1 MDVKGR
7 LKIVIGIALIP
18 VIIFL
23 WPTVLGGD
31 AEFLLVQGTSMLP
44 TIEPGS
50 FVITKQKESYEVDDV
65 VSYSTSITGPFGGRN
80 IVHRII
86 EKTDEGFIIKGDN
99 NKRPDPGI
107 VSPDVIRGEV
117 VLFTPFLGY
126 VLLIMRN
133 PLVMGVFAIVM
144 LLFQFRKKK
153 KKEKPGLGIKGKP
166 GLGIK
171 VKMELEIEKKPK
183 KKKNK
188 NYVLF
193 VPALVI
199 NLLSY
204 LIIQLSIEAG
214 INPPNAD
221 PITSFLFSFTDPYLA
236 STASFGLYFLLI
248 LGLYYWAKDHDV
260 IPRMDLPTGGVI
272 TLKKKTDP
280 VLALARLVWL
290 LLIISGSI
298 FLILMFQE
306 LRSELY

>member
-1 MDVKGR
+1 MLKAK

-23 WPTVLGGD
+23 WPAFLGGD

-99 NKRPDPGI
+99 NKRADPGI

-117 VLFTPFLGY
+117 ILFTPFLGY
-126 VLLIMRN
+126 VLIIMRN
-133 PLVMGVFAIVM
+133 PLVMGVFAILM

-153 KKEKPGLGIKGKP
+153 KKEKSGRGIKGK
-166 GLGIK
+166 L
-171 VKMELEIEKKPK
+171 ELEIEKKPK

-204 LIIQLSIEAG
+204 VIIQLSIEAG
-214 INPPNAD
+214 INRPNAD
-221 PITSFLFSFTDPYLA
+221 PITSFLFSVTDSYLA

-248 LGLYYWAKDHDV
+248 LGLYYWAKNHDV
-260 IPRMDLPTGGVI
+260 IPRMVLPTGGVI

-280 VLALARLVWL
+280 VLALSRIVWL

-298 FLILMFQE
+298 FLILMLQD
-306 LRSELY
+306 LRSELS

>member
-1 MDVKGR
+1 MLKGK

-23 WPTVLGGD
+23 WPAFLGGD

-99 NKRPDPGI
+99 NKRADPGI

-117 VLFTPFLGY
+117 ILFTPFLGY
-126 VLLIMRN
+126 VLIIMRN
-133 PLVMGVFAIVM
+133 PLVMGVFAILM
-144 LLFQFRKKK
+144 LLFQFKKKK
-153 KKEKPGLGIKGKP
+153 KKEKSGRGIKGK
-166 GLGIK
+166 L
-171 VKMELEIEKKPK
+171 ELEIEKKPK

-204 LIIQLSIEAG
+204 VIIQLSIEAG
-214 INPPNAD
+214 INRPNAD
-221 PITSFLFSFTDPYLA
+221 PITSFLFSVTDSYLA

-248 LGLYYWAKDHDV
+248 LGLYYWAKNHDV
-260 IPRMDLPTGGVI
+260 IPRMVLPTGGVI

-280 VLALARLVWL
+280 VLALSRIVWL

-298 FLILMFQE
+298 FLILMLQD
-306 LRSELY
+306 LRSELS

>member
-1 MDVKGR
+1 MKGK

-23 WPTVLGGD
+23 WPAFLGGD

-99 NKRPDPGI
+99 NKRADPGI

-117 VLFTPFLGY
+117 ILFTPFLGY
-126 VLLIMRN
+126 VLIIMRN
-133 PLVMGVFAIVM
+133 PLVMGVFAILM
-144 LLFQFRKKK
+144 LLFQFKKKK
-153 KKEKPGLGIKGKP
+153 KKEKSGRGIKGK
-166 GLGIK
+166 L
-171 VKMELEIEKKPK
+171 ELEIEKKPK

-204 LIIQLSIEAG
+204 VIIQLSIEAG
-214 INPPNAD
+214 INRPNAD
-221 PITSFLFSFTDPYLA
+221 PITSFLFSVTDSYLA

-248 LGLYYWAKDHDV
+248 LGLYYWAKNHDV
-260 IPRMDLPTGGVI
+260 IPRMVLPTGGVI

-280 VLALARLVWL
+280 VLALSRIVWL

>member
-1 MDVKGR
+1 MLKGK

-23 WPTVLGGD
+23 WPAFLGGD

-50 FVITKQKESYEVDDV
+50 FVITKQKESYEVDDI
-65 VSYSTSITGPFGGRN
+65 VSYSTSITSPFGGRN

-99 NKRPDPGI
+99 NKRADPGI
-107 VSPDVIRGEV
+107 ISPDVIRGEV

-126 VLLIMRN
+126 VLIIMRN

-153 KKEKPGLGIKGKP
+153 KKEKSGHGIKGK
-166 GLGIK
+166 L
-171 VKMELEIEKKPK
+171 ELEIEKKPK

-204 LIIQLSIEAG
+204 VIIQLSIEAG
-214 INPPNAD
+214 INRPNAD
-221 PITSFLFSFTDPYLA
+221 PITSFLFSVTDSYLA

-248 LGLYYWAKDHDV
+248 LGLYYWAKNHDV
-260 IPRMDLPTGGVI
+260 IPRMVLPTGGVI

-280 VLALARLVWL
+280 VLALSRIVWL

-298 FLILMFQE
+298 FLILMLQD
-306 LRSELY
+306 LRSELS